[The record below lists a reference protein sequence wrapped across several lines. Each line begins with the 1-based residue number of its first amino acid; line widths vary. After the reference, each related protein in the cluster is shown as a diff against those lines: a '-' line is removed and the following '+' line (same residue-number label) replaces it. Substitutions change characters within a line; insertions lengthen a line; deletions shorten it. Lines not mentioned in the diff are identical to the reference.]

1 MANTIRAANI
11 MAAPDIPVL
20 FDATLGDHLL
30 IAALEVLPSSCFAHF
45 CALSFGSL
53 DARYTEAMNP
63 G

>member
-1 MANTIRAANI
+1 

-30 IAALEVLPSSCFAHF
+30 IAALEVLPSWCFAHF
-45 CALSFGSL
+45 CALSFGILHS
-53 DARYTEAMNP
+53 RYMEAMNP